1 MRIFPKIAS
10 IAKRPVKVTNTA
22 LMFIEVEQLAVYQ
35 FLPHLTIWKDLG

>member
-10 IAKRPVKVTNTA
+10 IAKRPVKVTNTT

-35 FLPHLTIWKDLG
+35 LLLISLYGTS